1 MAAKKKTKKSPARKA
16 APKKAKKAKKDKGP
30 TKAEVKAGR
39 LADMVKE
46 ARGERAK
53 NKNLIRDIRR
63 DPGLADEVK
72 ALLCADLVRVSKISR
87 AILGPSSGR
96 DRYREMGYYTTALV
110 PLLFGM
116 WAEFQRKAGLKSSL
130 ATTTVLRNVSKTSRA
145 QDVANYAE
153 SSVRPWDGAYN
164 KLKIGTKRFQMLV
177 ISDLHSRYCNPFALR
192 VAHDINKWLQPAAIR
207 VNGDLVDFPQ
217 LSTHRQMPGHFP
229 MSMQDEIHWATGKVL
244 APLRRN
250 NPKADIK
257 YLLGNH
263 DMRLV
268 YALADRN
275 PDFGPL
281 DDLNFAQLFK
291 LDELEIGLVCRANF
305 LAPSAK
311 MRKVDNAENWETLFT
326 PDGRPLFTTVHG
338 FLCGPDAP
346 DKHLRRFMTNGT
358 NGHLHNEKHVT
369 AGSYATGVLD
379 WWQTST
385 MAHPQAIA
393 AGYIPGPPDA
403 TGWTCG
409 GSVFTLDPET
419 CTVQGEHFRVFED
432 VAYFRDRVWK
442 IRQSERDQIQEM
454 MQI

>member
-1 MAAKKKTKKSPARKA
+1 MAAKKKIKKSPARKA
-16 APKKAKKAKKDKGP
+16 APKKPTKKP
-30 TKAEVKAGR
+30 TKAEIKAGR

-53 NKNLIRDIRR
+53 NKNLIRDVRR
-63 DPGLADEVK
+63 DPGLADEIK
-72 ALLCADLVRVSKISR
+72 ELLCADLRRVGEIPR
-87 AILGPSSGR
+87 ELLGPSSSR
-96 DRYREMGYYTTALV
+96 ERYRELGHYTDALV
-110 PLLFGM
+110 PFLFGM
-116 WAEFQRKAGLKSSL
+116 WAEFQRKAGIKPSL
-130 ATTTVLRNVSKTSRA
+130 ATNTVLRNISKTSRA

-153 SSVRPWDGAYN
+153 ATVRPWDGAYN

-177 ISDLHSRYCNPFALR
+177 ISDLHSRFCNPFALR
-192 VAHDINKWLQPAAIR
+192 VAHDINEWLLPAAVRI
-207 VNGDLVDFPQ
+207 NGDLVDFPE
-217 LSTHRQMPGHFP
+217 LSTHRHLPGHFP
-229 MSMQDEIHWATGKVL
+229 MSIQDEIHWSTGKVL

-257 YLLGNH
+257 YILGNH

-268 YALADRN
+268 YALADQS
-275 PDFGPL
+275 PLFGSI
-281 DDLNFAQLFK
+281 DKLNFAELFK
-291 LDELEIGLVCRANF
+291 LDELEIGLVCRASF
-305 LAPSAK
+305 LAPSAR
-311 MRKVDNAENWETLFT
+311 MRKVDNSENWETIFT

-393 AGYIPGPPDA
+393 AGYIPGPSDA

-409 GSVFTLDPET
+409 GSVFTLDPVSA
-419 CTVQGEHFRVFED
+419 TVQGEHFRVFEEI
-432 VAYFRDRVWK
+432 AYFRDRVWK